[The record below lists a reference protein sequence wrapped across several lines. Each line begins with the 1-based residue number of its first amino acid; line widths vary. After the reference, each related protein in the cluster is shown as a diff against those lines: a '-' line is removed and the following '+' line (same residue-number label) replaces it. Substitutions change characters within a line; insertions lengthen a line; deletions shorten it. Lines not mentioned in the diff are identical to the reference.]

1 MIRICPFCSDVDIE
15 ELKEIVGEENV
26 DEGCIGMC
34 GQSHVAYF
42 DDELIEAISEESLIE
57 ALKERLEL

>member
-1 MIRICPFCSDVDIE
+1 MYNKVSIEDIISI
-15 ELKEIVGEENV
+15 KNIVGEENV

>member
-1 MIRICPFCSDVDIE
+1 
-15 ELKEIVGEENV
+15 
-26 DEGCIGMC
+26 MC

-42 DDELIEAISEESLIE
+42 DDELIEAVSEESLIE